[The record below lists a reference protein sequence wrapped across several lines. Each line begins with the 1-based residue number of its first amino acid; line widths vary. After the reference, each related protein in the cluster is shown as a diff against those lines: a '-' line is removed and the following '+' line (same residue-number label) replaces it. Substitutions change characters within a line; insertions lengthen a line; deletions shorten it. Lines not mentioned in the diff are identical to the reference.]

1 MTSVREPRESEP
13 AGRRAV
19 GRGSPSTDASGGATG
34 ETGVLLML
42 LAAGVALYLLTWL
55 AAGPPTARDGPAAVP
70 SGGSTG
76 P

>member
-1 MTSVREPRESEP
+1 M
-13 AGRRAV
+13 RASPQGGERS